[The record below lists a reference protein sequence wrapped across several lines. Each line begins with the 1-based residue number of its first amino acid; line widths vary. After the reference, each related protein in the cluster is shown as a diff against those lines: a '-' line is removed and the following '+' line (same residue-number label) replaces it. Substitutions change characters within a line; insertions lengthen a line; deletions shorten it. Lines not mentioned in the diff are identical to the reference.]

1 MQYHKVVTC
10 FAAVAISGFIYD
22 VSALTGKV
30 LDYYSNPV
38 GGAYVHLMEQN
49 VSDTTKSDGSF
60 VFSTTAAMRAT
71 SASASRPITVSRGA
85 VALRLAGQSS
95 VALDLFDT
103 RGRCVSDLFCGTL
116 PGGDHSF
123 TIAQEHGATQVLF
136 LRAVING
143 KSSVFP
149 LVCGT
154 GSSMQAAIPQAGH
167 GAGAMTKRTADTLD
181 VIEVT
186 CSGYQLTIVPLY
198 GGEQQITIRIPGN
211 IGLSFVYIGG
221 APIPVVKYAKIDDT
235 NALFAQSMT
244 ATFGDTVWVPGQN
257 NSSHHLNVTTY
268 GVSQFK
274 TGQGSVDVHVP
285 ADRGIVA
292 PVIISLIPQPGTAQA
307 VADLR
312 ITDQVFPWQ
321 ELGGSYW
328 TDPAD
333 SLWEIFDGGADTYV
347 NGGLVDWIHQIVE
360 TSPDSTRQASLFVGN
375 YGTESKATAE
385 YGSLKTG
392 SSYLIPVE
400 IPGFDSSVAIAEVI
414 GGGIKVMAHFNKFYL
429 EFYLQYYAAT
439 DTDTALAD
447 AALLLSW
454 YRMRITGQ

>member
-1 MQYHKVVTC
+1 
-10 FAAVAISGFIYD
+10 
-22 VSALTGKV
+22 
-30 LDYYSNPV
+30 
-38 GGAYVHLMEQN
+38 MEQN

-85 VALRLAGQSS
+85 VALRLAGQSA

-103 RGRCVSDLFCGTL
+103 RGRCVSALFKGTL

-136 LRAVING
+136 LRAVIDG

-167 GAGAMTKRTADTLD
+167 GAGALTKRTADTLD
-181 VIEVT
+181 AIEVT
-186 CSGYQLTIVPLY
+186 CSGYQPTVVPLY
-198 GGEQQITIRIPGN
+198 GGEQQITIKIPGN

-221 APIPVVKYAKIDDT
+221 APIPAVKYAKINDT
-235 NALFAQSMT
+235 NALLAQTVT
-244 ATFGDTVWVPGQN
+244 ATFGDTVWVPAQN
-257 NSSHHLNVTTY
+257 NTSHHLMVTTY
-268 GVSQFK
+268 GTTGFK
-274 TGQGSVDVHVP
+274 TGEGAIDVHVP

-292 PVIISLIPQPGTAQA
+292 PVIISLFPQPGTAQT

-321 ELGGSYW
+321 EQGGSYW
-328 TDPAD
+328 TGPAD
-333 SLWEIFDGGADTYV
+333 SLWEIFDGGALTYI
-347 NGGLVDWIHQIVE
+347 NGGLIDWIYQGVE

-375 YGTESKATAE
+375 YGTALTATAE
-385 YGSLKTG
+385 YGALKTG
-392 SSYLIPVE
+392 YSYLIPVE

-414 GGGIKVMAHFNKFYL
+414 GGGIKVMAHFNKFYV
-429 EFYLQYYAAT
+429 EFYLQNYDAT

-447 AALLLSW
+447 AVTLLSW
-454 YRMRITGQ
+454 YRMRIAGQ